1 MRTSLGIGR
10 LLRKCLSL
18 FVIFTIFT
26 SLVAPQTTYAANYA
40 SQIVNIAKREVGN
53 SNASAGNKYTSY
65 VRIGS
70 GKPWCAAFASWCA
83 NQAGI
88 PRSIIPASGS
98 CETMYQQ
105 VINGGGY
112 VTSSPQAGD
121 LVFYKYYNYQLGRE
135 ECGHVGIMID
145 STNSI
150 QGNVTSGGVNPQVR
164 RFPSTNMLKSY
175 PTMVYVHP
183 NYGGNSSAGNTVA
196 PVTPVTPTNSKPG
209 RTSQPTVSVNNNNA
223 SVTVSWNSV
232 ANATSYDVYLVQEP
246 WGWGDIKYRGST
258 QGTSYTFTKVRNGK
272 YAAFVIARPNK
283 DTVQS
288 EWRHDVIV
296 KKATQVTPGRTSQPA
311 VSVNNNNASV
321 TVNWNSVANATSYDV
336 YLVQEPWGW
345 GDIKY
350 RGSTQGTS
358 YTFTNVRD
366 GAYAAFVIA
375 RPNKDSVQS
384 EWSSFNVNAA
394 PTSTV
399 DFSNIKA
406 SNISETNAKLSASVS
421 YSGKHPSE
429 VGIYLGDST
438 GSMRKVSSDKINH
451 SKNPFDMWYD
461 LNKHGVTL
469 SAGTQYYYKMYAIVD
484 GKEFTSK
491 TKNFWTSLTISVNSG
506 SEKKNPDPVGMP
518 AVSVDGS
525 TVSVS
530 WNSVANATSYD
541 VYLVQE
547 PWGWGDIKY
556 RGSTQGTSYTFT
568 NVRNGAY
575 AAFVIARPNK
585 DTVQSEW
592 SSFNVNAA
600 STSTADFYNINASN
614 VSQTNAQLNASISYS
629 GNHPSEV
636 GVYFGN
642 SADSMRKVGSDAIN
656 HNKNPFDMWYSLNKY
671 GVTLS
676 AGTTYYYKMY
686 AIMDGREVTS
696 SVQSFTTPAAVSA
709 NIDPVTG
716 HTYFMARVN
725 GTPGGLAINS
735 QPNQYSKIGRMD
747 EGAVCSVIPDYN
759 VGNWWYIDYNGLR
772 GYAYSRYLAR

>member
-1 MRTSLGIGR
+1 M
-10 LLRKCLSL
+10 KKVVVFVLSL
-18 FVIFTIFT
+18 CITLSFMPITNIF
-26 SLVAPQTTYAANYA
+26 AANEQPAMYLFKDVLRASFNHAYKVDYPYRKPVDIISDAGAKANAYA
-40 SQIVNIAKREVGN
+40 PFDCKVVKIEENQANMVGLVSLN
-53 SNASAGNKYTSY
+53 PVRFANGEINYMTIMVAHDNDISDIYVGKTYKQGDVFYQQGDVEPANGNHIHLEAARGAFKGGSIWQY
-65 VRIGS
+65 VRS
-70 GKPWCAAFASWCA
+70 AANAVQPNEAFYLYD
-83 NQAGI
+83 
-88 PRSIIPASGS
+88 
-98 CETMYQQ
+98 ETKI
-105 VINGGGY
+105 VTTGGR
-112 VTSSPQAGD
+112 TW
-121 LVFYKYYNYQLGRE
+121 NR
-135 ECGHVGIMID
+135 I
-145 STNSI
+145 
-150 QGNVTSGGVNPQVR
+150 SGGSSFSGGTVTTT
-164 RFPSTNMLKSY
+164 TN
-175 PTMVYVHP
+175 
-183 NYGGNSSAGNTVA
+183 
-196 PVTPVTPTNSKPG
+196 KPG
-209 RTSQPTVSVNNNNA
+209 RTSQPT
-223 SVTVSWNSV
+223 
-232 ANATSYDVYLVQEP
+232 
-246 WGWGDIKYRGST
+246 
-258 QGTSYTFTKVRNGK
+258 
-272 YAAFVIARPNK
+272 
-283 DTVQS
+283 
-288 EWRHDVIV
+288 
-296 KKATQVTPGRTSQPA
+296 

-366 GAYAAFVIA
+366 GKYAAFVIA

-642 SADSMRKVGSDAIN
+642 STDSMRKVGSDAIN

-696 SVQSFTTPAAVSA
+696 NVQSFTTPAQVNS
-709 NIDPVTG
+709 NLVT
-716 HTYFMARVN
+716 ARVS

-735 QPNQYSKIGRMD
+735 QPNQYTKIGRMD
-747 EGAVCSVIPDYN
+747 EGVYCTIDLSRTS
-759 VGNWWYIDYNGLR
+759 GNWYYVTYNGVS
-772 GYAYSRYLAR
+772 GYAYNRYLVIQ

>member
-1 MRTSLGIGR
+1 MFKKRVLPIFLIFMMVFMAVPVYANSTVERLTEISKTGSYREGSRWGGGACWKFVNAVSTKIFGVTIPLGPNGYSLDG
-10 LLRKCLSL
+10 
-18 FVIFTIFT
+18 
-26 SLVAPQTTYAANYA
+26 
-40 SQIVNIAKREVGN
+40 VGSN
-53 SNASAGNKYTSY
+53 SNWVTIGTTNGNNDQVK
-65 VRIGS
+65 
-70 GKPWCAAFASWCA
+70 ALLQ
-83 NQAGI
+83 QA
-88 PRSIIPASGS
+88 
-98 CETMYQQ
+98 
-105 VINGGGY
+105 
-112 VTSSPQAGD
+112 QAGD
-121 LVFYKYYNYQLGRE
+121 IIQYCSDVVKSQHTAMVYAKSDWGISIYDHTESYGVKIRSSAWSSVFSWNGGNGLGDFEGSRYGLSLYR
-135 ECGHVGIMID
+135 CTKN
-145 STNSI
+145 STNS
-150 QGNVTSGGVNPQVR
+150 SGGTYTPPTNNQ
-164 RFPSTNMLKSY
+164 PSQ
-175 PTMVYVHP
+175 PTI
-183 NYGGNSSAGNTVA
+183 S
-196 PVTPVTPTNSKPG
+196 TPVTNK
-209 RTSQPTVSVNNNNA
+209 VN
-223 SVTVSWNSV
+223 
-232 ANATSYDVYLVQEP
+232 
-246 WGWGDIKYRGST
+246 
-258 QGTSYTFTKVRNGK
+258 
-272 YAAFVIARPNK
+272 
-283 DTVQS
+283 
-288 EWRHDVIV
+288 
-296 KKATQVTPGRTSQPA
+296 
-311 VSVNNNNASV
+311 
-321 TVNWNSVANATSYDV
+321 
-336 YLVQEPWGW
+336 
-345 GDIKY
+345 
-350 RGSTQGTS
+350 
-358 YTFTNVRD
+358 
-366 GAYAAFVIA
+366 
-375 RPNKDSVQS
+375 
-384 EWSSFNVNAA
+384 
-394 PTSTV
+394 
-399 DFSNIKA
+399 FSNIKA

-525 TVSVS
+525 TVSAS

-592 SSFNVNAA
+592 SSFNVNVA

-614 VSQTNAQLNASISYS
+614 VSRTNAQLNASISYS

-642 SADSMRKVGSDAIN
+642 STDSMRKVGSDAIN

-696 SVQSFTTPAAVSA
+696 NVQSFTTPAQVNS
-709 NIDPVTG
+709 NLVT
-716 HTYFMARVN
+716 ARVS

-735 QPNQYSKIGRMD
+735 QPNQYTKIGRMD
-747 EGAVCSVIPDYN
+747 EGVYCTIDLSRTS
-759 VGNWWYIDYNGLR
+759 GNWYYVTYNGVS
-772 GYAYSRYLAR
+772 GYAYNRYLVIQ

>member
-1 MRTSLGIGR
+1 MILFTSYSFITAILVSN
-10 LLRKCLSL
+10 LFFVFFVCLSKSDKILLHIPLRVFAVLGTALLVKFL
-18 FVIFTIFT
+18 F
-26 SLVAPQTTYAANYA
+26 
-40 SQIVNIAKREVGN
+40 
-53 SNASAGNKYTSY
+53 
-65 VRIGS
+65 
-70 GKPWCAAFASWCA
+70 
-83 NQAGI
+83 
-88 PRSIIPASGS
+88 
-98 CETMYQQ
+98 
-105 VINGGGY
+105 
-112 VTSSPQAGD
+112 
-121 LVFYKYYNYQLGRE
+121 
-135 ECGHVGIMID
+135 
-145 STNSI
+145 
-150 QGNVTSGGVNPQVR
+150 
-164 RFPSTNMLKSY
+164 
-175 PTMVYVHP
+175 
-183 NYGGNSSAGNTVA
+183 
-196 PVTPVTPTNSKPG
+196 PV
-209 RTSQPTVSVNNNNA
+209 
-223 SVTVSWNSV
+223 
-232 ANATSYDVYLVQEP
+232 E
-246 WGWGDIKYRGST
+246 
-258 QGTSYTFTKVRNGK
+258 F
-272 YAAFVIARPNK
+272 
-283 DTVQS
+283 
-288 EWRHDVIV
+288 
-296 KKATQVTPGRTSQPA
+296 
-311 VSVNNNNASV
+311 
-321 TVNWNSVANATSYDV
+321 
-336 YLVQEPWGW
+336 
-345 GDIKY
+345 
-350 RGSTQGTS
+350 
-358 YTFTNVRD
+358 
-366 GAYAAFVIA
+366 
-375 RPNKDSVQS
+375 
-384 EWSSFNVNAA
+384 VNAK
-394 PTSTV
+394 V
-399 DFSNIKA
+399 

-525 TVSVS
+525 TVSAS

-592 SSFNVNAA
+592 SSFNVNVA

-614 VSQTNAQLNASISYS
+614 VSRTNAQLNASISYS

-642 SADSMRKVGSDAIN
+642 STDSMRKVGSDAIN

-696 SVQSFTTPAAVSA
+696 NVQSFTTPAQVNS
-709 NIDPVTG
+709 NLVT
-716 HTYFMARVN
+716 ARVS

-735 QPNQYSKIGRMD
+735 QPNQYTKIGRMD
-747 EGAVCSVIPDYN
+747 EGVYCTIDLSRTS
-759 VGNWWYIDYNGLR
+759 GNWYYVTYNGVS
-772 GYAYSRYLAR
+772 GYAYNRYLVIQ

>member
-1 MRTSLGIGR
+1 MLKKRVIPFLLSVLMIISMLPSYVYAATVAEKLDNLMNTNSQFKVGYKGWGNNGPCWTFVNAVSKEVFGVNALGGTQGLYMLADEGKNSNWTLIGR
-10 LLRKCLSL
+10 EMGGSGANTRIGNLLKRAQPGDIIQYRSEKVSKHTAMIVATSTSPYAVSIYDCSSNWGVTLRYMTLNNIAYDPLWGRDGGVGNFEGGSQYGLSL
-18 FVIFTIFT
+18 YRCVKNPTI
-26 SLVAPQTTYAANYA
+26 S
-40 SQIVNIAKREVGN
+40 
-53 SNASAGNKYTSY
+53 
-65 VRIGS
+65 
-70 GKPWCAAFASWCA
+70 
-83 NQAGI
+83 
-88 PRSIIPASGS
+88 
-98 CETMYQQ
+98 
-105 VINGGGY
+105 
-112 VTSSPQAGD
+112 
-121 LVFYKYYNYQLGRE
+121 
-135 ECGHVGIMID
+135 
-145 STNSI
+145 
-150 QGNVTSGGVNPQVR
+150 SGG
-164 RFPSTNMLKSY
+164 TY
-175 PTMVYVHP
+175 
-183 NYGGNSSAGNTVA
+183 
-196 PVTPVTPTNSKPG
+196 TPPTNNQP
-209 RTSQPTVSVNNNNA
+209 SQPTISTPITNKVN
-223 SVTVSWNSV
+223 
-232 ANATSYDVYLVQEP
+232 
-246 WGWGDIKYRGST
+246 
-258 QGTSYTFTKVRNGK
+258 
-272 YAAFVIARPNK
+272 
-283 DTVQS
+283 
-288 EWRHDVIV
+288 
-296 KKATQVTPGRTSQPA
+296 
-311 VSVNNNNASV
+311 
-321 TVNWNSVANATSYDV
+321 
-336 YLVQEPWGW
+336 
-345 GDIKY
+345 
-350 RGSTQGTS
+350 
-358 YTFTNVRD
+358 
-366 GAYAAFVIA
+366 
-375 RPNKDSVQS
+375 
-384 EWSSFNVNAA
+384 
-394 PTSTV
+394 
-399 DFSNIKA
+399 FSNIKA

-421 YSGKHPSE
+421 YSGTRPSE
-429 VGIYLGDST
+429 VGIYLGNST
-438 GSMRKVSSDKINH
+438 GSMRKVGSDKINH

-568 NVRNGAY
+568 NVRNGSY

-592 SSFNVNAA
+592 SSFNVNVA

-642 SADSMRKVGSDAIN
+642 STDSMRKVGSDAIN

-696 SVQSFTTPAAVSA
+696 KVQSFTTPAQVNS
-709 NIDPVTG
+709 NLVT
-716 HTYFMARVN
+716 ARVS

-735 QPNQYSKIGRMD
+735 QPNQYTKIGRMD
-747 EGAVCSVIPDYN
+747 EGVYCTIDLSRTS
-759 VGNWWYIDYNGLR
+759 GNWYYVTYNGVS
-772 GYAYSRYLAR
+772 GYAYNRYLVIQ

>member
-1 MRTSLGIGR
+1 M
-10 LLRKCLSL
+10 
-18 FVIFTIFT
+18 TIM
-26 SLVAPQTTYAANYA
+26 VAHDNDISDIYVGKTYKQGDVFYQQGDVEPANGNHIHLEAARGAFKGGSIWQYVRSAANAVQPNEAFYLYDETK
-40 SQIVNIAKREVGN
+40 IVTTGGRTWN
-53 SNASAGNKYTSY
+53 
-65 VRIGS
+65 RI
-70 GKPWCAAFASWCA
+70 
-83 NQAGI
+83 
-88 PRSIIPASGS
+88 
-98 CETMYQQ
+98 
-105 VINGGGY
+105 
-112 VTSSPQAGD
+112 
-121 LVFYKYYNYQLGRE
+121 
-135 ECGHVGIMID
+135 
-145 STNSI
+145 
-150 QGNVTSGGVNPQVR
+150 SGGSSFSGGTVTTT
-164 RFPSTNMLKSY
+164 TN
-175 PTMVYVHP
+175 
-183 NYGGNSSAGNTVA
+183 
-196 PVTPVTPTNSKPG
+196 KPG

-223 SVTVSWNSV
+223 SVTVN
-232 ANATSYDVYLVQEP
+232 
-246 WGWGDIKYRGST
+246 
-258 QGTSYTFTKVRNGK
+258 
-272 YAAFVIARPNK
+272 
-283 DTVQS
+283 
-288 EWRHDVIV
+288 
-296 KKATQVTPGRTSQPA
+296 
-311 VSVNNNNASV
+311 
-321 TVNWNSVANATSYDV
+321 
-336 YLVQEPWGW
+336 
-345 GDIKY
+345 
-350 RGSTQGTS
+350 
-358 YTFTNVRD
+358 
-366 GAYAAFVIA
+366 
-375 RPNKDSVQS
+375 
-384 EWSSFNVNAA
+384 
-394 PTSTV
+394 
-399 DFSNIKA
+399 
-406 SNISETNAKLSASVS
+406 
-421 YSGKHPSE
+421 
-429 VGIYLGDST
+429 
-438 GSMRKVSSDKINH
+438 
-451 SKNPFDMWYD
+451 
-461 LNKHGVTL
+461 
-469 SAGTQYYYKMYAIVD
+469 
-484 GKEFTSK
+484 
-491 TKNFWTSLTISVNSG
+491 
-506 SEKKNPDPVGMP
+506 
-518 AVSVDGS
+518 
-525 TVSVS
+525 

-735 QPNQYSKIGRMD
+735 QPNQFSKIGRMD

>member
-1 MRTSLGIGR
+1 MKNKLKNIVM
-10 LLRKCLSL
+10 L
-18 FVIFTIFT
+18 VV
-26 SLVAPQTTYAANYA
+26 SLVIAVSFSIPTFAAGDRANTNDNLSNYSSDWTYWSQGA
-40 SQIVNIAKREVGN
+40 SKYWGMRKYGCRVVSQAKMLKE
-53 SNASAGNKYTSY
+53 
-65 VRIGS
+65 
-70 GKPWCAAFASWCA
+70 
-83 NQAGI
+83 AGI
-88 PRSIIPASGS
+88 ITA
-98 CETMYQQ
+98 
-105 VINGGGY
+105 
-112 VTSSPQAGD
+112 
-121 LVFYKYYNYQLGRE
+121 
-135 ECGHVGIMID
+135 
-145 STNSI
+145 
-150 QGNVTSGGVNPQVR
+150 
-164 RFPSTNMLKSY
+164 
-175 PTMVYVHP
+175 
-183 NYGGNSSAGNTVA
+183 
-196 PVTPVTPTNSKPG
+196 
-209 RTSQPTVSVNNNNA
+209 
-223 SVTVSWNSV
+223 
-232 ANATSYDVYLVQEP
+232 
-246 WGWGDIKYRGST
+246 
-258 QGTSYTFTKVRNGK
+258 
-272 YAAFVIARPNK
+272 
-283 DTVQS
+283 
-288 EWRHDVIV
+288 
-296 KKATQVTPGRTSQPA
+296 
-311 VSVNNNNASV
+311 
-321 TVNWNSVANATSYDV
+321 
-336 YLVQEPWGW
+336 
-345 GDIKY
+345 
-350 RGSTQGTS
+350 
-358 YTFTNVRD
+358 
-366 GAYAAFVIA
+366 
-375 RPNKDSVQS
+375 
-384 EWSSFNVNAA
+384 SSFNPDEYFEWCIINNKYVNANNMKEQTEGRGPVDYAKVKGKSISYGGQINFGNKSKEEKCKEVMNYINSGYYVILGCTAHHAYVGRDRSLSAGTPVILDSWSSWSYNTSSVQKYINYNLVNFSYFRIYSVGNTKDLPIKDVPSQSEVLLPAKNDKVNFSNIKASNISETNAKLSASVSYSGTRPSEVGIYLGNSTGSMRKVGSDKINHSKNPFDMWYDLNKCGVTLSAGTQYYYKMYAIVNGKEFTSGTKNFFAPITIMTAPEEKPPKITA

-525 TVSVS
+525 TVSAS

-547 PWGWGDIKY
+547 PWDWGDIKY

-592 SSFNVNAA
+592 SSFNVNVA

-614 VSQTNAQLNASISYS
+614 VSRTNAQLNASISYS

-642 SADSMRKVGSDAIN
+642 STDSMRKVGSDAIN

-696 SVQSFTTPAAVSA
+696 NVQSFTTPAQVNS
-709 NIDPVTG
+709 NLVT
-716 HTYFMARVN
+716 ARVS

-735 QPNQYSKIGRMD
+735 QPNQYTKIGRMD
-747 EGAVCSVIPDYN
+747 EGVYCTIDLSRTS
-759 VGNWWYIDYNGLR
+759 GNWYYVTYNGVS
-772 GYAYSRYLAR
+772 GYAYNRYLVIQ

>member
-88 PRSIIPASGS
+88 PRSTIPASGS

-121 LVFYKYYNYQLGRE
+121 LVFYKYYNYKLGRE

-164 RFPSTNMLKSY
+164 RFPATNMLKSY

-223 SVTVSWNSV
+223 GVTVSWNSV

-258 QGTSYTFTKVRNGK
+258 HGTN
-272 YAAFVIARPNK
+272 
-283 DTVQS
+283 
-288 EWRHDVIV
+288 
-296 KKATQVTPGRTSQPA
+296 
-311 VSVNNNNASV
+311 
-321 TVNWNSVANATSYDV
+321 
-336 YLVQEPWGW
+336 
-345 GDIKY
+345 
-350 RGSTQGTS
+350 

-366 GAYAAFVIA
+366 GKYAAFVIA

-556 RGSTQGTSYTFT
+556 RGSTQGTNYTFT

-592 SSFNVNAA
+592 SSFNE
-600 STSTADFYNINASN
+600 T
-614 VSQTNAQLNASISYS
+614 
-629 GNHPSEV
+629 
-636 GVYFGN
+636 
-642 SADSMRKVGSDAIN
+642 MRK
-656 HNKNPFDMWYSLNKY
+656 SL
-671 GVTLS
+671 
-676 AGTTYYYKMY
+676 
-686 AIMDGREVTS
+686 
-696 SVQSFTTPAAVSA
+696 
-709 NIDPVTG
+709 
-716 HTYFMARVN
+716 
-725 GTPGGLAINS
+725 
-735 QPNQYSKIGRMD
+735 
-747 EGAVCSVIPDYN
+747 
-759 VGNWWYIDYNGLR
+759 
-772 GYAYSRYLAR
+772 

>member
-1 MRTSLGIGR
+1 MFKKRVLPIFLIFMMVFMAVPVYANSTVERLTEISKTGSYREGSRWGGGACWKFVNAVSTKIFGVTIPLGPNGYSLDG
-10 LLRKCLSL
+10 
-18 FVIFTIFT
+18 
-26 SLVAPQTTYAANYA
+26 
-40 SQIVNIAKREVGN
+40 VGSN
-53 SNASAGNKYTSY
+53 SNWVTIGTTNGNNDQVK
-65 VRIGS
+65 
-70 GKPWCAAFASWCA
+70 ALLQ
-83 NQAGI
+83 QA
-88 PRSIIPASGS
+88 
-98 CETMYQQ
+98 
-105 VINGGGY
+105 
-112 VTSSPQAGD
+112 QAGD
-121 LVFYKYYNYQLGRE
+121 IIQYCSDVVKSQHTAMVYAKSDWGISIYDHTESYGVKIRSSAWSSVFSWNGGNGLGDFEGSRYGLSLYR
-135 ECGHVGIMID
+135 CTKN
-145 STNSI
+145 STNS
-150 QGNVTSGGVNPQVR
+150 SGGTYTPPTNNQ
-164 RFPSTNMLKSY
+164 PSQ
-175 PTMVYVHP
+175 PTI
-183 NYGGNSSAGNTVA
+183 S
-196 PVTPVTPTNSKPG
+196 TPVTNK
-209 RTSQPTVSVNNNNA
+209 VN
-223 SVTVSWNSV
+223 
-232 ANATSYDVYLVQEP
+232 
-246 WGWGDIKYRGST
+246 
-258 QGTSYTFTKVRNGK
+258 
-272 YAAFVIARPNK
+272 
-283 DTVQS
+283 
-288 EWRHDVIV
+288 
-296 KKATQVTPGRTSQPA
+296 
-311 VSVNNNNASV
+311 
-321 TVNWNSVANATSYDV
+321 
-336 YLVQEPWGW
+336 
-345 GDIKY
+345 
-350 RGSTQGTS
+350 
-358 YTFTNVRD
+358 
-366 GAYAAFVIA
+366 
-375 RPNKDSVQS
+375 
-384 EWSSFNVNAA
+384 
-394 PTSTV
+394 
-399 DFSNIKA
+399 FSNIKA

-461 LNKHGVTL
+461 LNKCGVTL

-525 TVSVS
+525 TVSAS

-592 SSFNVNAA
+592 SSFNVNVA

-614 VSQTNAQLNASISYS
+614 VSRTNAQLNASISYS

-642 SADSMRKVGSDAIN
+642 STDSMRKVGSDAIN

-696 SVQSFTTPAAVSA
+696 NVQSFTTPAQVNS
-709 NIDPVTG
+709 NLVT
-716 HTYFMARVN
+716 ARVS

-735 QPNQYSKIGRMD
+735 QPNQYTKIGRMD
-747 EGAVCSVIPDYN
+747 EGVYCTIDLSRTS
-759 VGNWWYIDYNGLR
+759 GNWYYVTYNGVS
-772 GYAYSRYLAR
+772 GYAYNRYLVIQ

>member
-1 MRTSLGIGR
+1 MKKRIISIFLFLTMVFSLNCIDVFGSQYIKVTYPGQVVD
-10 LLRKCLSL
+10 SIT
-18 FVIFTIFT
+18 FNGVTVDSIYAPHNTIYQYF
-26 SLVAPQTTYAANYA
+26 SNTTYC
-40 SQIVNIAKREVGN
+40 
-53 SNASAGNKYTSY
+53 
-65 VRIGS
+65 
-70 GKPWCAAFASWCA
+70 CAAFVTKFYSKVYGIRVGNLLKDGGGPVVSGNGYFYEVSTPQVGDIVHDTTETTHWAIVKAVNGNKVTLIEQNSWWFSKTCA
-83 NQAGI
+83 NVGRTVNVGTSGIKFYRYSNAG
-88 PRSIIPASGS
+88 S
-98 CETMYQQ
+98 
-105 VINGGGY
+105 
-112 VTSSPQAGD
+112 TST
-121 LVFYKYYNYQLGRE
+121 
-135 ECGHVGIMID
+135 
-145 STNSI
+145 STNPPTNN
-150 QGNVTSGGVNPQVR
+150 Q
-164 RFPSTNMLKSY
+164 PSQ
-175 PTMVYVHP
+175 PTI
-183 NYGGNSSAGNTVA
+183 S
-196 PVTPVTPTNSKPG
+196 TPVTNKVNFSNIKASNISETNAKLS
-209 RTSQPTVSVNNNNA
+209 A
-223 SVTVSWNSV
+223 SVSYSGTRPSEVGIYLGNSTGSMRKV
-232 ANATSYDVYLVQEP
+232 GSDKINHSKNPFDMWYDLNKCGVTLSA
-246 WGWGDIKYRGST
+246 GT
-258 QGTSYTFTKVRNGK
+258 QYYYKMYAIVNGK
-272 YAAFVIARPNK
+272 EF
-283 DTVQS
+283 
-288 EWRHDVIV
+288 
-296 KKATQVTPGRTSQPA
+296 TS
-311 VSVNNNNASV
+311 
-321 TVNWNSVANATSYDV
+321 
-336 YLVQEPWGW
+336 
-345 GDIKY
+345 
-350 RGSTQGTS
+350 GTKNFFAPI
-358 YTFTNVRD
+358 TIMT
-366 GAYAAFVIA
+366 APEEKPPKIT
-375 RPNKDSVQS
+375 
-384 EWSSFNVNAA
+384 A

-530 WNSVANATSYD
+530 RNSVVNATSYD

-556 RGSTQGTSYTFT
+556 RGSTQGTNYTFT

-642 SADSMRKVGSDAIN
+642 STDSMRKVGSDAIN

-676 AGTTYYYKMY
+676 PGTTYYYKMY

-696 SVQSFTTPAAVSA
+696 NVQSFTTPAQVNS
-709 NIDPVTG
+709 NLVT
-716 HTYFMARVN
+716 ARVS

-735 QPNQYSKIGRMD
+735 QPNQYTKIGRMD
-747 EGAVCSVIPDYN
+747 EGVYCTIDLSRTS
-759 VGNWWYIDYNGLR
+759 GNWYYVTYNGVS
-772 GYAYSRYLAR
+772 GYAYNRYLVIQ

>member
-88 PRSIIPASGS
+88 PRSTIPASGS

-121 LVFYKYYNYQLGRE
+121 LVFYKYYNYKLGRE

-164 RFPSTNMLKSY
+164 RFPATNMLKSY

-223 SVTVSWNSV
+223 GVTVSWNSV

-258 QGTSYTFTKVRNGK
+258 HGTN
-272 YAAFVIARPNK
+272 
-283 DTVQS
+283 
-288 EWRHDVIV
+288 
-296 KKATQVTPGRTSQPA
+296 
-311 VSVNNNNASV
+311 
-321 TVNWNSVANATSYDV
+321 
-336 YLVQEPWGW
+336 
-345 GDIKY
+345 
-350 RGSTQGTS
+350 

-366 GAYAAFVIA
+366 GKYAAFVIA

-556 RGSTQGTSYTFT
+556 RGSTQGTNYTFT

-600 STSTADFYNINASN
+600 STPTADFYNINASN
-614 VSQTNAQLNASISYS
+614 VTQTNAQLNASISYS

-642 SADSMRKVGSDAIN
+642 STDSMRKVGSDAIN

-696 SVQSFTTPAAVSA
+696 NVQSFTTPAQVNS
-709 NIDPVTG
+709 NLVT
-716 HTYFMARVN
+716 ARVS

-735 QPNQYSKIGRMD
+735 QPNQYTKIGRMD
-747 EGAVCSVIPDYN
+747 EGVYCTIDLSRTS
-759 VGNWWYIDYNGLR
+759 GNWYYVTYNGVS
-772 GYAYSRYLAR
+772 GYAYNRYLVIQ

>member
-1 MRTSLGIGR
+1 MVKKCILSVALVFAIVFTAVPAYAASSVSDRLVEISNSIPKGPNPNYPSDGCVKFVNDISWRLFGVLIPGGPNNYKLTGSSPYWTTIGTETGSNSQVKALLQKAQPGDVIQYCSKITNPQHTAMVYAVSEWGISIYDHNHGIGVQIR
-10 LLRKCLSL
+10 DSAWDKVLSWNAGNGLGDFEGGSQYGLSL
-18 FVIFTIFT
+18 YRCVK
-26 SLVAPQTTYAANYA
+26 N
-40 SQIVNIAKREVGN
+40 
-53 SNASAGNKYTSY
+53 
-65 VRIGS
+65 
-70 GKPWCAAFASWCA
+70 
-83 NQAGI
+83 
-88 PRSIIPASGS
+88 
-98 CETMYQQ
+98 
-105 VINGGGY
+105 
-112 VTSSPQAGD
+112 
-121 LVFYKYYNYQLGRE
+121 
-135 ECGHVGIMID
+135 
-145 STNSI
+145 
-150 QGNVTSGGVNPQVR
+150 
-164 RFPSTNMLKSY
+164 
-175 PTMVYVHP
+175 
-183 NYGGNSSAGNTVA
+183 
-196 PVTPVTPTNSKPG
+196 PTNSSGGTYTPP
-209 RTSQPTVSVNNNNA
+209 TNNQPSQPTTSTPTTTSEVKFSNIKASNISETNAKLSA
-223 SVTVSWNSV
+223 SVSYSGTRPSEVGIYLGNSTGSMRKV
-232 ANATSYDVYLVQEP
+232 GSDKINHSKNPFDMWYDLNKCGVTLSA
-246 WGWGDIKYRGST
+246 GT
-258 QGTSYTFTKVRNGK
+258 QYYYKM
-272 YAAFVIARPNK
+272 YA
-283 DTVQS
+283 
-288 EWRHDVIV
+288 IV
-296 KKATQVTPGRTSQPA
+296 KGKEFTS
-311 VSVNNNNASV
+311 
-321 TVNWNSVANATSYDV
+321 
-336 YLVQEPWGW
+336 
-345 GDIKY
+345 
-350 RGSTQGTS
+350 GTKNFFAPI
-358 YTFTNVRD
+358 TIMT
-366 GAYAAFVIA
+366 APEEKPPKIT
-375 RPNKDSVQS
+375 
-384 EWSSFNVNAA
+384 A

-406 SNISETNAKLSASVS
+406 SNVAETNAKLSASVS

-429 VGIYLGDST
+429 VGIYLGEST
-438 GSMRKVSSDKINH
+438 GSMRKVGSDKINH

-461 LNKHGVTL
+461 LNKCGVTL

-614 VSQTNAQLNASISYS
+614 VSQTNAQLNASVSYS

-642 SADSMRKVGSDAIN
+642 STDSMRKVGSDAIN

-696 SVQSFTTPAAVSA
+696 SVQSFTTPAQVNS
-709 NIDPVTG
+709 NLVT
-716 HTYFMARVN
+716 ARVS

-735 QPNQYSKIGRMD
+735 QPNQYTKIGRMD
-747 EGAVCSVIPDYN
+747 EGVYCTIDLSRTS
-759 VGNWWYIDYNGLR
+759 GNWYYVTYNGVS
-772 GYAYSRYLAR
+772 GYAYNRYLVIQ

>member
-88 PRSIIPASGS
+88 PRSTIPASGS

-121 LVFYKYYNYQLGRE
+121 LVFYKYYNYKLGRE

-164 RFPSTNMLKSY
+164 RFPATNMLKSY

-223 SVTVSWNSV
+223 GVTVSWNSV

-258 QGTSYTFTKVRNGK
+258 HGTN
-272 YAAFVIARPNK
+272 
-283 DTVQS
+283 
-288 EWRHDVIV
+288 
-296 KKATQVTPGRTSQPA
+296 
-311 VSVNNNNASV
+311 
-321 TVNWNSVANATSYDV
+321 
-336 YLVQEPWGW
+336 
-345 GDIKY
+345 
-350 RGSTQGTS
+350 

-366 GAYAAFVIA
+366 GKYAAFVIA

-556 RGSTQGTSYTFT
+556 RGSTQGTNYTFT

-600 STSTADFYNINASN
+600 STPTADFYNINASN
-614 VSQTNAQLNASISYS
+614 VTQTNAQLNASISYS

-642 SADSMRKVGSDAIN
+642 STDSMRKVGSDAIN

-696 SVQSFTTPAAVSA
+696 NVQSFTTPAQVNS
-709 NIDPVTG
+709 NLVT
-716 HTYFMARVN
+716 ARVS

-735 QPNQYSKIGRMD
+735 QPNQYTKIGRMD
-747 EGAVCSVIPDYN
+747 EGVYCTIDLSHTS
-759 VGNWWYIDYNGLR
+759 GNWYYVTYNGVS
-772 GYAYSRYLAR
+772 GYAYNRYLVIQ

>member
-1 MRTSLGIGR
+1 M
-10 LLRKCLSL
+10 KKVVVFVLSL
-18 FVIFTIFT
+18 CITLSFMPITNIF
-26 SLVAPQTTYAANYA
+26 AANEQPAMYLFKDVLRASFNHAYKVDYPYRKPVDIISDAGAKANAYA
-40 SQIVNIAKREVGN
+40 PFDCKVVKIEENQANMVGLVSLN
-53 SNASAGNKYTSY
+53 PVRFANGEINYMTIMVAHDNDISDIYVGKTYKQGDVFYQQGDVEPANGNHIHLEAARGAFKGGSIWQY
-65 VRIGS
+65 VRS
-70 GKPWCAAFASWCA
+70 AANAVQPNEAFYLYD
-83 NQAGI
+83 
-88 PRSIIPASGS
+88 
-98 CETMYQQ
+98 ETKI
-105 VINGGGY
+105 VTTGGR
-112 VTSSPQAGD
+112 TW
-121 LVFYKYYNYQLGRE
+121 NR
-135 ECGHVGIMID
+135 I
-145 STNSI
+145 
-150 QGNVTSGGVNPQVR
+150 SGGSSFSGGTVTTT
-164 RFPSTNMLKSY
+164 TN
-175 PTMVYVHP
+175 
-183 NYGGNSSAGNTVA
+183 
-196 PVTPVTPTNSKPG
+196 KPG

-223 SVTVSWNSV
+223 SVTVNWNSV

-258 QGTSYTFTKVRNGK
+258 QGTSYTFTKIRNGK

-366 GAYAAFVIA
+366 GKYAAFVIA

-696 SVQSFTTPAAVSA
+696 SVQSFTTPAQVNS
-709 NIDPVTG
+709 NLVT
-716 HTYFMARVN
+716 ARVS

-735 QPNQYSKIGRMD
+735 QPNQYTKIGRMD
-747 EGAVCSVIPDYN
+747 EGVYCTIDLSRTS
-759 VGNWWYIDYNGLR
+759 GNWYYVTYNGVS
-772 GYAYSRYLAR
+772 GYAYNRYLVIQ

>member
-1 MRTSLGIGR
+1 MVK
-10 LLRKCLSL
+10 KCILSVAL
-18 FVIFTIFT
+18 VFAIVFTA
-26 SLVAPQTTYAANYA
+26 VPAYAASSVSDRLVEISNSIPKGPNPNYP
-40 SQIVNIAKREVGN
+40 SDGCVKFVNDI
-53 SNASAGNKYTSY
+53 
-65 VRIGS
+65 
-70 GKPWCAAFASWCA
+70 SWRLF
-83 NQAGI
+83 GVLI
-88 PRSIIPASGS
+88 P
-98 CETMYQQ
+98 
-105 VINGGGY
+105 GGPNNYKLTG
-112 VTSSPQAGD
+112 SSPYWTTIGTETGSNSQVKALLQQAQAGD
-121 LVFYKYYNYQLGRE
+121 IIQYCSDVVRSQHTAMVYAKSDWGISIYDHTESYGVKIRSSAWSSVFSWNGGNGLGDFEGGSQYGLSLYR
-135 ECGHVGIMID
+135 CVKNP
-145 STNSI
+145 TNS
-150 QGNVTSGGVNPQVR
+150 SGGTYTPPTNHQ
-164 RFPSTNMLKSY
+164 PSQ
-175 PTMVYVHP
+175 PTI
-183 NYGGNSSAGNTVA
+183 S
-196 PVTPVTPTNSKPG
+196 TPVTNKVKFSNIKASNISETNAKLS
-209 RTSQPTVSVNNNNA
+209 A
-223 SVTVSWNSV
+223 SVSYSGTRPSEVGIYLGNSTGSMRKV
-232 ANATSYDVYLVQEP
+232 GSDKINHSKNPFDMWYDLNKCGVTLSA
-246 WGWGDIKYRGST
+246 GT
-258 QGTSYTFTKVRNGK
+258 QYYYKMYAIVNGK
-272 YAAFVIARPNK
+272 EF
-283 DTVQS
+283 
-288 EWRHDVIV
+288 
-296 KKATQVTPGRTSQPA
+296 TS
-311 VSVNNNNASV
+311 
-321 TVNWNSVANATSYDV
+321 
-336 YLVQEPWGW
+336 
-345 GDIKY
+345 
-350 RGSTQGTS
+350 GTKNFFAPI
-358 YTFTNVRD
+358 TIMT
-366 GAYAAFVIA
+366 APEEKPPKIT
-375 RPNKDSVQS
+375 
-384 EWSSFNVNAA
+384 A

-556 RGSTQGTSYTFT
+556 RGSTQGTNYTFT

-696 SVQSFTTPAAVSA
+696 SVQSFTTPAQVNS
-709 NIDPVTG
+709 NLVT
-716 HTYFMARVN
+716 ARVS

-735 QPNQYSKIGRMD
+735 QPNQYTKIGRMD
-747 EGAVCSVIPDYN
+747 EGVYCTIDLSRTS
-759 VGNWWYIDYNGLR
+759 GNWYYVTYNGVS
-772 GYAYSRYLAR
+772 GYAYNRYLVIQ

>member
-1 MRTSLGIGR
+1 MFKKRVLPIFLIFMMVFMAVPVYANSTVERLTEISKTGSYREGSRWGGGACWKFVNAVSTKIFGVTIPLGPNGYSLDG
-10 LLRKCLSL
+10 
-18 FVIFTIFT
+18 
-26 SLVAPQTTYAANYA
+26 
-40 SQIVNIAKREVGN
+40 VGSN
-53 SNASAGNKYTSY
+53 SNWVTIGTTNGNNDQVK
-65 VRIGS
+65 
-70 GKPWCAAFASWCA
+70 ALLQ
-83 NQAGI
+83 QA
-88 PRSIIPASGS
+88 
-98 CETMYQQ
+98 
-105 VINGGGY
+105 
-112 VTSSPQAGD
+112 QAGD
-121 LVFYKYYNYQLGRE
+121 IIQYCSDVVKSQHTAMVYAKSDWGISIYDHTESYGVKIRSSAWSSVFSWNGGNGLGDFEGSRYGLSLYR
-135 ECGHVGIMID
+135 CTKN
-145 STNSI
+145 STNS
-150 QGNVTSGGVNPQVR
+150 SGGTYTPPTNNQ
-164 RFPSTNMLKSY
+164 PSQ
-175 PTMVYVHP
+175 PTI
-183 NYGGNSSAGNTVA
+183 S
-196 PVTPVTPTNSKPG
+196 TPVTNKVNFSNIKASNISETNAKLS
-209 RTSQPTVSVNNNNA
+209 A
-223 SVTVSWNSV
+223 SVSYSGTRPSEVGIYLGNSTGSMRKV
-232 ANATSYDVYLVQEP
+232 GSDKINHSKNPFDMWYDLNKCGVTLSA
-246 WGWGDIKYRGST
+246 GT
-258 QGTSYTFTKVRNGK
+258 QYYYKMYAIVNGK
-272 YAAFVIARPNK
+272 EF
-283 DTVQS
+283 
-288 EWRHDVIV
+288 
-296 KKATQVTPGRTSQPA
+296 TS
-311 VSVNNNNASV
+311 
-321 TVNWNSVANATSYDV
+321 
-336 YLVQEPWGW
+336 
-345 GDIKY
+345 
-350 RGSTQGTS
+350 GTKNFFAPI
-358 YTFTNVRD
+358 TIMT
-366 GAYAAFVIA
+366 APEEKPPKIT
-375 RPNKDSVQS
+375 
-384 EWSSFNVNAA
+384 A

-525 TVSVS
+525 TVSAS

-592 SSFNVNAA
+592 SSFNVNVA

-642 SADSMRKVGSDAIN
+642 STDSMRKVGSDAIN

-676 AGTTYYYKMY
+676 PGTTYYYKMY

-696 SVQSFTTPAAVSA
+696 NVQSFTTPAQVNS
-709 NIDPVTG
+709 NLVT
-716 HTYFMARVN
+716 ARVS

-735 QPNQYSKIGRMD
+735 QPNQYTKIGRMD
-747 EGAVCSVIPDYN
+747 EGVYCTIDLSRTS
-759 VGNWWYIDYNGLR
+759 GNWYYVTYNGVS
-772 GYAYSRYLAR
+772 GYAYNRYLVIQ

>member
-1 MRTSLGIGR
+1 M
-10 LLRKCLSL
+10 KKVVVFVLSL
-18 FVIFTIFT
+18 CITLSFMPITNIF
-26 SLVAPQTTYAANYA
+26 AANEQPAMYLFKDVLRASFNHAYKVDYPYRKPVDIISDAGAKANAYA
-40 SQIVNIAKREVGN
+40 PFDCKVVKIEENQANMVGLVSLN
-53 SNASAGNKYTSY
+53 PVRFANGEINYMTIMVAHDNDISDIYVGKTYKQGDVFYQQGDVEPANGNHIHLEAARGAFKGGSIWQY
-65 VRIGS
+65 VRS
-70 GKPWCAAFASWCA
+70 AANAVQPNEAFYLYD
-83 NQAGI
+83 
-88 PRSIIPASGS
+88 
-98 CETMYQQ
+98 ETKI
-105 VINGGGY
+105 VTTGGR
-112 VTSSPQAGD
+112 TW
-121 LVFYKYYNYQLGRE
+121 NR
-135 ECGHVGIMID
+135 I
-145 STNSI
+145 
-150 QGNVTSGGVNPQVR
+150 SGGSSFSGGTVTTT
-164 RFPSTNMLKSY
+164 TN
-175 PTMVYVHP
+175 
-183 NYGGNSSAGNTVA
+183 
-196 PVTPVTPTNSKPG
+196 KPG
-209 RTSQPTVSVNNNNA
+209 RTSQPT
-223 SVTVSWNSV
+223 
-232 ANATSYDVYLVQEP
+232 
-246 WGWGDIKYRGST
+246 
-258 QGTSYTFTKVRNGK
+258 
-272 YAAFVIARPNK
+272 
-283 DTVQS
+283 
-288 EWRHDVIV
+288 
-296 KKATQVTPGRTSQPA
+296 

-525 TVSVS
+525 TVSAS

-592 SSFNVNAA
+592 SSFNVNVA

-614 VSQTNAQLNASISYS
+614 VSRTNAQLNASISYS

-642 SADSMRKVGSDAIN
+642 STDSMRKVGSDAIN

-696 SVQSFTTPAAVSA
+696 NVQSFTTPAQVNS
-709 NIDPVTG
+709 NLVT
-716 HTYFMARVN
+716 ARVS

-735 QPNQYSKIGRMD
+735 QPNQYTKIGRMD
-747 EGAVCSVIPDYN
+747 EGVYCTIDLSRTS
-759 VGNWWYIDYNGLR
+759 GNWYYVTYNGVS
-772 GYAYSRYLAR
+772 GYAYNRYLVIQ

>member
-1 MRTSLGIGR
+1 M
-10 LLRKCLSL
+10 KKVVVFVLSL
-18 FVIFTIFT
+18 CITLSFMPITNIF
-26 SLVAPQTTYAANYA
+26 AANEQPAMYLFKDVLRASFNHAYKVDYPYRKPVDIISDAGAKANAYA
-40 SQIVNIAKREVGN
+40 PFDCKVVKIEENQANMVGLVSLN
-53 SNASAGNKYTSY
+53 PVRFANGEINYMTIMVAHDNDISDIYVGKTYKQGDVFYQQGDVEPANGNHIHLEAARGAFKGGSIWQY
-65 VRIGS
+65 VRS
-70 GKPWCAAFASWCA
+70 AANAVQPNEAFYLYD
-83 NQAGI
+83 
-88 PRSIIPASGS
+88 
-98 CETMYQQ
+98 ETKI
-105 VINGGGY
+105 VTTGGR
-112 VTSSPQAGD
+112 TW
-121 LVFYKYYNYQLGRE
+121 NR
-135 ECGHVGIMID
+135 I
-145 STNSI
+145 
-150 QGNVTSGGVNPQVR
+150 SGGSSFSGGTVTTT
-164 RFPSTNMLKSY
+164 TN
-175 PTMVYVHP
+175 
-183 NYGGNSSAGNTVA
+183 
-196 PVTPVTPTNSKPG
+196 KPG
-209 RTSQPTVSVNNNNA
+209 RTSQPT
-223 SVTVSWNSV
+223 
-232 ANATSYDVYLVQEP
+232 
-246 WGWGDIKYRGST
+246 
-258 QGTSYTFTKVRNGK
+258 
-272 YAAFVIARPNK
+272 
-283 DTVQS
+283 
-288 EWRHDVIV
+288 
-296 KKATQVTPGRTSQPA
+296 

-366 GAYAAFVIA
+366 GKYAAFVIA

-592 SSFNVNAA
+592 SSLNVNAA

-696 SVQSFTTPAAVSA
+696 SVQSFTTPAQVNS
-709 NIDPVTG
+709 NLVT
-716 HTYFMARVN
+716 ARVS

-735 QPNQYSKIGRMD
+735 QPNQYTKIGRMD
-747 EGAVCSVIPDYN
+747 EGVYCTIDLSRTS
-759 VGNWWYIDYNGLR
+759 GNWYYVTYNGVS
-772 GYAYSRYLAR
+772 GYAYNRYLVIQ

>member
-1 MRTSLGIGR
+1 MKKDKIWALFISVCLIISAIPTQAFATSEYIWPTSSHRITQKYSSKHTAIDIGVNAVNVYASRGGKVVKAYRGCSNYSGDGSNRTCIQNGCTSGNIFRDGY
-10 LLRKCLSL
+10 CNDD
-18 FVIFTIFT
+18 FGNGVII
-26 SLVAPQTTYAANYA
+26 QHDDGTYAGYA
-40 SQIVNIAKREVGN
+40 HLSTVSVQRGQRVEQGTLLGVSGSSGKSKGPHLHFYVARGN
-53 SNASAGNKYTSY
+53 AW
-65 VRIGS
+65 GS
-70 GKPWCAAFASWCA
+70 GGFYNPETLL
-83 NQAGI
+83 N
-88 PRSIIPASGS
+88 GS
-98 CETMYQQ
+98 
-105 VINGGGY
+105 V
-112 VTSSPQAGD
+112 
-121 LVFYKYYNYQLGRE
+121 
-135 ECGHVGIMID
+135 
-145 STNSI
+145 
-150 QGNVTSGGVNPQVR
+150 
-164 RFPSTNMLKSY
+164 
-175 PTMVYVHP
+175 
-183 NYGGNSSAGNTVA
+183 GNTVA

-223 SVTVSWNSV
+223 SVTVNWNSVANATHYDVYLVQEPWGWGDIKYRGSTQGTSYTFTNVRDGKYAAFVIARPNKDTVQSEWRHDVIVKKAIQVTPGRTSQPAVSVNNNNASVAVSWNSV

-258 QGTSYTFTKVRNGK
+258 QGTN
-272 YAAFVIARPNK
+272 
-283 DTVQS
+283 
-288 EWRHDVIV
+288 
-296 KKATQVTPGRTSQPA
+296 
-311 VSVNNNNASV
+311 
-321 TVNWNSVANATSYDV
+321 
-336 YLVQEPWGW
+336 
-345 GDIKY
+345 
-350 RGSTQGTS
+350 

-366 GAYAAFVIA
+366 GKYAAFVIA

-556 RGSTQGTSYTFT
+556 RGSTHGTSYTFT

-642 SADSMRKVGSDAIN
+642 STDSMRKVGSDAIN

-671 GVTLS
+671 GITLS

-696 SVQSFTTPAAVSA
+696 NVQSFTTPAQVNS
-709 NIDPVTG
+709 NLVT
-716 HTYFMARVN
+716 ARVS

-735 QPNQYSKIGRMD
+735 QPNQYTKIGRMD
-747 EGAVCSVIPDYN
+747 EGVYCTIDLSRTS
-759 VGNWWYIDYNGLR
+759 GNWYYVTYNGVS
-772 GYAYSRYLAR
+772 GYAYNRYLVIQ

>member
-1 MRTSLGIGR
+1 MVKKCILSVALVFAIVFTAVPAYAASSVSDRLVEISNSIPKGPNPNYPSDGCVKFVNDISWRLFGVLIPGGPNNYKLTGSSPYWTTIGTETGSNSQVKALLQKAQPGDVIQYCSKITNPQHTAMVYAVSEWGISIYDHNHGIGVQIR
-10 LLRKCLSL
+10 DSAWDKVLSWNAGNGLGDFEGGSQYGLSL
-18 FVIFTIFT
+18 YRCVK
-26 SLVAPQTTYAANYA
+26 N
-40 SQIVNIAKREVGN
+40 
-53 SNASAGNKYTSY
+53 
-65 VRIGS
+65 
-70 GKPWCAAFASWCA
+70 
-83 NQAGI
+83 
-88 PRSIIPASGS
+88 
-98 CETMYQQ
+98 
-105 VINGGGY
+105 
-112 VTSSPQAGD
+112 
-121 LVFYKYYNYQLGRE
+121 
-135 ECGHVGIMID
+135 
-145 STNSI
+145 
-150 QGNVTSGGVNPQVR
+150 
-164 RFPSTNMLKSY
+164 
-175 PTMVYVHP
+175 
-183 NYGGNSSAGNTVA
+183 
-196 PVTPVTPTNSKPG
+196 PTNSSGGTYTPP
-209 RTSQPTVSVNNNNA
+209 TNNQPSQPTTSTPTTTSEVKFSNIKASNISETNAKLSA
-223 SVTVSWNSV
+223 SVSYSGTRPSEVGIYLGNSTGSMRKV
-232 ANATSYDVYLVQEP
+232 GSDKINHSKNPFDMWYDLNKCGVTLSA
-246 WGWGDIKYRGST
+246 GT
-258 QGTSYTFTKVRNGK
+258 QYYYKM
-272 YAAFVIARPNK
+272 YA
-283 DTVQS
+283 
-288 EWRHDVIV
+288 IV
-296 KKATQVTPGRTSQPA
+296 KGKEFTS
-311 VSVNNNNASV
+311 
-321 TVNWNSVANATSYDV
+321 
-336 YLVQEPWGW
+336 
-345 GDIKY
+345 
-350 RGSTQGTS
+350 GTKNFFAPI
-358 YTFTNVRD
+358 TIMT
-366 GAYAAFVIA
+366 APEEKPPKIT
-375 RPNKDSVQS
+375 
-384 EWSSFNVNAA
+384 A

-406 SNISETNAKLSASVS
+406 SNVAETNAKLSASVS

-429 VGIYLGDST
+429 VGIYLGEST
-438 GSMRKVSSDKINH
+438 GSMRKVGSDKINH

-461 LNKHGVTL
+461 LNKCGVTL

-556 RGSTQGTSYTFT
+556 RGSTQGTNYTFT

-592 SSFNVNAA
+592 SSFNVNVA

-642 SADSMRKVGSDAIN
+642 STDSMRKVGSDAIN

-696 SVQSFTTPAAVSA
+696 SVQSFTTPAQVNS
-709 NIDPVTG
+709 NLVT
-716 HTYFMARVN
+716 ARVS

-735 QPNQYSKIGRMD
+735 QPNQYTKIGRMD
-747 EGAVCSVIPDYN
+747 EGVYCTIDLSRTS
-759 VGNWWYIDYNGLR
+759 GNWYYVTYNGVS
-772 GYAYSRYLAR
+772 GYAYNRYLVIQ

>member
-1 MRTSLGIGR
+1 MVKKCILSVALVFAIVFTAVPAYAASSVSDRLVEISNSIPKGPNPNYPSDGCVKFVNDISWRLFGVLIPGGPNNYKLTGSSPYWTTIGTETGSNSQVKALLQKAQPGDVIQYCSKITNPQHTAMVYAVSEWGISIYDHNHGIGVQIR
-10 LLRKCLSL
+10 DSAWDKVLSWNAGNGLGDFEGGSQYGLSL
-18 FVIFTIFT
+18 YRCVKN
-26 SLVAPQTTYAANYA
+26 P
-40 SQIVNIAKREVGN
+40 
-53 SNASAGNKYTSY
+53 
-65 VRIGS
+65 
-70 GKPWCAAFASWCA
+70 
-83 NQAGI
+83 
-88 PRSIIPASGS
+88 
-98 CETMYQQ
+98 
-105 VINGGGY
+105 
-112 VTSSPQAGD
+112 
-121 LVFYKYYNYQLGRE
+121 
-135 ECGHVGIMID
+135 
-145 STNSI
+145 TNS
-150 QGNVTSGGVNPQVR
+150 SGGTYTPPTNHQ
-164 RFPSTNMLKSY
+164 PSQ
-175 PTMVYVHP
+175 PTI
-183 NYGGNSSAGNTVA
+183 S
-196 PVTPVTPTNSKPG
+196 TPVTNK
-209 RTSQPTVSVNNNNA
+209 VN
-223 SVTVSWNSV
+223 
-232 ANATSYDVYLVQEP
+232 
-246 WGWGDIKYRGST
+246 
-258 QGTSYTFTKVRNGK
+258 
-272 YAAFVIARPNK
+272 
-283 DTVQS
+283 
-288 EWRHDVIV
+288 
-296 KKATQVTPGRTSQPA
+296 
-311 VSVNNNNASV
+311 
-321 TVNWNSVANATSYDV
+321 
-336 YLVQEPWGW
+336 
-345 GDIKY
+345 
-350 RGSTQGTS
+350 
-358 YTFTNVRD
+358 
-366 GAYAAFVIA
+366 
-375 RPNKDSVQS
+375 
-384 EWSSFNVNAA
+384 
-394 PTSTV
+394 
-399 DFSNIKA
+399 FSNIKA

-421 YSGKHPSE
+421 YSGTRPSE
-429 VGIYLGDST
+429 VGIYLGNST
-438 GSMRKVSSDKINH
+438 GSMRKVGSDKINH

-461 LNKHGVTL
+461 LNKCGVTL

-556 RGSTQGTSYTFT
+556 RGSTQGTSYAFT

-592 SSFNVNAA
+592 SSFNVNVA

>member
-40 SQIVNIAKREVGN
+40 SQIVSIAKREVGK
-53 SNASAGNKYTSY
+53 SNVGEGNKYTSY
-65 VRIGS
+65 VRIAPNS
-70 GKPWCAAFASWCA
+70 EASKLWCASFTAWCA

-88 PRSIIPASGS
+88 PRNIIPAIGA
-98 CETMYQQ
+98 CDKMYEG

-121 LVFYKYYNYQLGRE
+121 LVFYKNYKGKIS
-135 ECGHVGIMID
+135 HVGIMID

-150 QGNVTSGGVNPQVR
+150 QGNVGLRGQTNTRSVR
-164 RFPSTNMLKSY
+164 EFPATNMLASY
-175 PTMVYVHP
+175 PTMFYVHP

-196 PVTPVTPTNSKPG
+196 PVTPSNKSVGTPSK
-209 RTSQPTVSVNNNNA
+209 PTVSVNNNNA
-223 SVTVSWNSV
+223 SVTV
-232 ANATSYDVYLVQEP
+232 
-246 WGWGDIKYRGST
+246 G
-258 QGTSYTFTKVRNGK
+258 
-272 YAAFVIARPNK
+272 
-283 DTVQS
+283 
-288 EWRHDVIV
+288 
-296 KKATQVTPGRTSQPA
+296 
-311 VSVNNNNASV
+311 
-321 TVNWNSVANATSYDV
+321 WNSVANATSYDV

-366 GAYAAFVIA
+366 GKYAAFVIARPNKDTVQSEWRHDVIVKKAIQVTPGRTSQPAVSVNNNNASVAVSWNSVANATSYDVYLVQEPWGWGDIKYRGSTHGTNYTFTNVRDGKYAAFVIA

-592 SSFNVNAA
+592 SSFNVNVA

-642 SADSMRKVGSDAIN
+642 STDSMRKVCSDAIN

-696 SVQSFTTPAAVSA
+696 SVQSFTTPAQVNS
-709 NIDPVTG
+709 NLVT
-716 HTYFMARVN
+716 ARVS

-735 QPNQYSKIGRMD
+735 QPNQYTKIGRMD
-747 EGAVCSVIPDYN
+747 EGVYCTIDLSRTS
-759 VGNWWYIDYNGLR
+759 GNWYYVTYNGVS
-772 GYAYSRYLAR
+772 GYAYNRYLVIQ